1 MADISFGKGD
11 VSYTINGGETTV
23 VFNPT
28 DMSFI
33 ERIFATFDELDEKQE
48 YYTAA
53 VEKTKNNAEVFQIA
67 REMNANMRALIDAA
81 FESEVCE
88 PVFGKTS
95 VYALADGLP
104 LWVNFMLAVIDE
116 MDSAFAREKKATSPR
131 IQKYTKKYSKFKK

>member
-11 VSYTINGGETTV
+11 VIYTINGGEATV

-33 ERIFATFDELDEKQE
+33 ERVFATFDELDAKQE
-48 YYTAA
+48 HYSTEIDKAKDNAA
-53 VEKTKNNAEVFQIA
+53 VFKIA
-67 REMNANMRALIDAA
+67 REMDENMRSLIDTA
-81 FESEVCE
+81 FESEVCA

-116 MDSAFAREKKATSPR
+116 MDSAFVREKKATNPR
-131 IQKYTKKYSKFKK
+131 IQKYTQKYNKK